1 MGKVIYV
8 VSMSLDGYITGAN
21 VRPEAGLGEGGD
33 VLHTWAMSGN
43 FDAPTQEIMDEYSRV
58 GASIV
63 GRVTYDLSIQYWGAD
78 GPTGPARI
86 PAVIVSHSVPQD
98 IPEGGVYH
106 FVDNIE
112 AAFETAKKLAGD
124 KDISIT
130 GSDVAK
136 QFLQRGFIDELSIH
150 VVPVVF
156 GSGTHLFGD
165 LNSKHINLEPIKVI
179 GTPQATHLRYRVVK

>member
-86 PAVIVSHSVPQD
+86 PTIIVSHSVPQD
-98 IPEGGVYH
+98 IPGDGVYT
-106 FVDNIE
+106 FVNGVE
-112 AAFETAKKLAGD
+112 AAFETAKNLAGD
-124 KDISIT
+124 KDISTT
-130 GSDVAK
+130 GADVAQQLLK
-136 QFLQRGFIDELSIH
+136 LGLIDEISIH
-150 VVPVVF
+150 LVPVLF
-156 GSGTHLFGD
+156 GSGTRLFEGLD
-165 LNSKHINLEPIKVI
+165 GEHISLEII
-179 GTPQATHLRYRVVK
+179 ETIQTAQAVHMRFRVLK